1 MLLGIDTT
9 GAAGDHGHGVPAPTT
24 TTSPSAATAAPKS
37 KTVKTTLIAVERTVL
52 TLLSVAVS
60 ILIPEFA
67 SIMAVLGSTF
77 SFLLC
82 IIGPV
87 SAKIALAG
95 GLRRCGLGDGVLLVV
110 SVGMA
115 VWGTICAFES
125 AAPVP

>member
-1 MLLGIDTT
+1 MLLGIDTS
-9 GAAGDHGHGVPAPTT
+9 GSGPSDHGHGPSSSTP
-24 TTSPSAATAAPKS
+24 SPSPSTPS
-37 KTVKTTLIAVERTVL
+37 KQHQVKTLFVAVERTLL

-67 SIMAVLGSTF
+67 SVMAVLGSTF

-87 SAKIALAG
+87 SAKVALAG
-95 GLRRCGLGDGVLLVV
+95 GCGVWDGLLLAT
-110 SVGMA
+110 SSAMA
-115 VWGTICAFES
+115 LWGTACAFMS

>member
-1 MLLGIDTT
+1 MFLGIDTA
-9 GAAGDHGHGVPAPTT
+9 GASGDHGHGVPAPT
-24 TTSPSAATAAPKS
+24 SSIAAAPKS
-37 KTVKTTLIAVERTVL
+37 KSLKTTLIAVERTVL

-87 SAKIALAG
+87 SAKIALTG
-95 GLRRCGLGDGVLLVV
+95 GLRRCGVCDGGLLVV
-110 SVGMA
+110 SIGMA
-115 VWGTICAFES
+115 VWGTICAFQS

>member
-1 MLLGIDTT
+1 MILGIDTS
-9 GAAGDHGHGVPAPTT
+9 GLAPPDHAPAPSS
-24 TTSPSAATAAPKS
+24 SPSAPAPKHP
-37 KTVKTTLIAVERTVL
+37 KLRGTLVALERTVL

-67 SIMAVLGSTF
+67 SVMAVLGSTF

-87 SAKIALAG
+87 SAKVALAG
-95 GLRRCGLGDGVLLVV
+95 GCGVWDGLLLAT
-110 SVGMA
+110 SSAMA
-115 VWGTICAFES
+115 LWGTACAFMS